1 MKALSTTKFKQAYG
15 ISDEN
20 FLKFI
25 DDKNCATFKSLSKYC
40 DKNIISKKDMETVYN
55 RYIYY
60 KSIGLDD
67 KTINE
72 ELKNVY
78 REIIHKLNTVKIKK
92 FEYSS
97 SYLQLNFE
105 GAYNSLTFLDD
116 LIILSLEMEVTQAI
130 TGFNLPLLY
139 NLPVPYGVSEL
150 FLSNNAKIDSQ
161 GDMVFIDGTLA
172 GTKIK
177 TTITY
182 RYE

>member
-1 MKALSTTKFKQAYG
+1 MKAISKTNFKKAYN

-20 FLKFI
+20 FISFL
-25 DDKNCATFKSLSKYC
+25 DDRNCATFKSLSKYC
-40 DKNIISKKDMETVYN
+40 DTNIISKKDMETVYN

-78 REIIHKLNTVKIKK
+78 REIIHKLNNVEIKK
-92 FEYSS
+92 FEYAS
-97 SYLQLNFE
+97 SYVQLNL
-105 GAYNSLTFLDD
+105 YNSLTFLDD
-116 LIILSLEMEVTQAI
+116 LIILSLEMEVTQTI
-130 TGFNLPLLY
+130 TGFSIPGLY

-150 FLSNNAKIDSQ
+150 FLSENVKIDSS
-161 GDMVFIDGTLA
+161 GDIILKENTLA
-172 GTKIK
+172 GTKINI
-177 TTITY
+177 TITY

>member
-1 MKALSTTKFKQAYG
+1 MKAINKTKFKEAYN

-20 FLKFI
+20 FINFL
-25 DDKNCATFKSLSKYC
+25 DDRNCATFKSLSKYC

-78 REIIHKLNTVKIKK
+78 REIIHNLNNIKIKK
-92 FEYSS
+92 FEYAS
-97 SYLQLNFE
+97 SYVQLNL
-105 GAYNSLTFLDD
+105 YNSLTFLDD
-116 LIILSLEMEVTQAI
+116 LIILSLDIEIKQAI
-130 TGFNLPLLY
+130 NGFGIACLY
-139 NLPVPYGVSEL
+139 NLPVPYGVSQL
-150 FLSNNAKIDSQ
+150 FLSDYAKIDST
-161 GDMVFIDGTLA
+161 GDIYFEEGTPA
-172 GTKIK
+172 GTKIRK
-177 TTITY
+177 TITY

>member
-1 MKALSTTKFKQAYG
+1 MKAISKTKFKQVYN

-20 FLKFI
+20 FISFL
-25 DDKNCATFKSLSKYC
+25 DDRNCATFKSLSKYC

-78 REIIHKLNTVKIKK
+78 REIIHKLDNVEIKK
-92 FEYSS
+92 FEYAS
-97 SYLQLNFE
+97 SYLQLNLF
-105 GAYNSLTFLDD
+105 NSLTFLDD
-116 LIILSLEMEVTQAI
+116 LIILSLDI
-130 TGFNLPLLY
+130 SGFGIACLY

-150 FLSNNAKIDSQ
+150 FLSENAKIDST
-161 GDMVFIDGTLA
+161 GDIYFEENTLA
-172 GTKIK
+172 GTKIRK
-177 TTITY
+177 TITY

>member
-1 MKALSTTKFKQAYG
+1 MKALNKTNFKKTYD

-20 FLKFI
+20 FLKFL
-25 DDKNCATFKSLSKYC
+25 DDKNYTTFKSLSRYC
-40 DKNIISKKDMETVYN
+40 DTNIISKKDMETVYN

-78 REIIHKLNTVKIKK
+78 REIIHKLNNVEIKK
-92 FEYSS
+92 FEYAS
-97 SYLQLNFE
+97 SYLQLNLF
-105 GAYNSLTFLDD
+105 NSVTFLDD
-116 LIILSLEMEVTQAI
+116 LVILSLDIEVKQAI
-130 TGFNLPLLY
+130 TGFGIACLY

-150 FLSNNAKIDSQ
+150 FLSDYTKIDST
-161 GDMVFIDGTLA
+161 GDIYFEEGTPA
-172 GTKIK
+172 GTKIRK
-177 TTITY
+177 TITY

>member
-1 MKALSTTKFKQAYG
+1 MKALSKTNFKKAYN
-15 ISDEN
+15 ISDLDFIN
-20 FLKFI
+20 FI

-40 DKNIISKKDMETVYN
+40 DTNIISKKDMETVYN

-78 REIIHKLNTVKIKK
+78 REIIHKLNNIEIKN
-92 FEYSS
+92 FEYAS
-97 SYLQLNFE
+97 SYIKLHF
-105 GAYNSLTFLDD
+105 GGMYNSLTFLDD
-116 LIILSLEMEVTQAI
+116 LIILSLEIEVIKEVT
-130 TGFNLPLLY
+130 GFSIACLY
-139 NLPVPYGVSEL
+139 NLPVPYGVEEL
-150 FLSNNAKIDSQ
+150 FLSNNAEIDSS
-161 GDMVFIDGTLA
+161 GDLVIQDGTPA
-172 GTKIK
+172 GTKIN

>member
-1 MKALSTTKFKQAYG
+1 MKALSKTNFKKAYD
-15 ISDEN
+15 ISDVD
-20 FLKFI
+20 FLNFI

-78 REIIHKLNTVKIKK
+78 REIIHKLNNVEIKK
-92 FEYSS
+92 FEYAS
-97 SYLQLNFE
+97 SYVQLNL
-105 GAYNSLTFLDD
+105 YNSLTFLDD
-116 LIILSLEMEVTQAI
+116 LIILSLDIEIKQAI
-130 TGFNLPLLY
+130 TGFGIACLY
-139 NLPVPYGVSEL
+139 NLPVPYGVSQL
-150 FLSNNAKIDSQ
+150 FLSDYAKIDST
-161 GDMVFIDGTLA
+161 GDIYFEEGTPA
-172 GTKIK
+172 GAKIRK
-177 TTITY
+177 TITY

>member
-1 MKALSTTKFKQAYG
+1 MKAISKTKFKQVYG

-20 FLKFI
+20 FISFL
-25 DDKNCATFKSLSKYC
+25 DDRNCATFKSLSKYC

-78 REIIHKLNTVKIKK
+78 REIIHKLNYVKIKK
-92 FEYSS
+92 FEYAS
-97 SYLQLNFE
+97 SYLQLNLF
-105 GAYNSLTFLDD
+105 NSLTFLDD
-116 LIILSLEMEVTQAI
+116 LVILSLDIEVKQTI
-130 TGFNLPLLY
+130 SGFGIACLY

-150 FLSNNAKIDSQ
+150 FLSDDTKIDST
-161 GDMVFIDGTLA
+161 GDIYFEENTLA
-172 GTKIK
+172 GTKIRK
-177 TTITY
+177 TITY

>member
-1 MKALSTTKFKQAYG
+1 MKALNKTKFKQAYG

-25 DDKNCATFKSLSKYC
+25 DDKNYTTFKSLCRYC
-40 DKNIISKKDMETVYN
+40 DKNIISQKNMETVYN

-78 REIIHKLNTVKIKK
+78 REIIHKLNNVEIKK

-97 SYLQLNFE
+97 GYVKLYLG
-105 GAYNSLTFLDD
+105 GAYTSLTFLDD
-116 LIILSLEMEVTQAI
+116 LVILSLEMEVIDSVA
-130 TGFNLPLLY
+130 GFGVSVLY
-139 NLPVPYGVSEL
+139 NLPVPYGVDKL
-150 FLSNNAKIDSQ
+150 FLSENATIDSS
-161 GDMVFIDGTLA
+161 GDIYLEENTLA
-172 GTKIK
+172 GTKIN

>member
-20 FLKFI
+20 FLNFL
-25 DDKNCATFKSLSKYC
+25 DDRNCETFKSLSKYC
-40 DKNIISKKDMETVYN
+40 DTNIISKKDMETVYN

-67 KTINE
+67 KTINR

-78 REIIHKLNTVKIKK
+78 REIIHKLNYVKIKK
-92 FEYSS
+92 FEYAS
-97 SYLQLNFE
+97 SYLQLNLF
-105 GAYNSLTFLDD
+105 NSITFLDD
-116 LIILSLEMEVTQAI
+116 LVILSLDIEVKQTI
-130 TGFNLPLLY
+130 SGFGIACLY

-150 FLSNNAKIDSQ
+150 FLSENAKIDSS
-161 GDMVFIDGTLA
+161 GDIYFEENTLA
-172 GTKIK
+172 GTKIRK
-177 TTITY
+177 TITY

>member
-1 MKALSTTKFKQAYG
+1 MKALSKTKFKQTYN

-20 FLKFI
+20 FINFI
-25 DDKNCATFKSLSKYC
+25 DDRNYATFKSLCRYC
-40 DKNIISKKDMETVYN
+40 DTNIISKKDMETVYN

-78 REIIHKLNTVKIKK
+78 REIIHKLNNVEIKK
-92 FEYSS
+92 FEYAS
-97 SYLQLNFE
+97 SYLQLNLF
-105 GAYNSLTFLDD
+105 NSLTFLDD
-116 LIILSLEMEVTQAI
+116 LIILSLDIEVKQAI
-130 TGFNLPLLY
+130 TGFGIACLY

-150 FLSNNAKIDSQ
+150 FLSDYTKIDST
-161 GDMVFIDGTLA
+161 GDIYFEEGTPA
-172 GTKIK
+172 GTKIRK
-177 TTITY
+177 TITY

>member
-1 MKALSTTKFKQAYG
+1 MKALNKTKFTKTYN

-25 DDKNCATFKSLSKYC
+25 DDRNYVTFKSLSRYC
-40 DKNIISKKDMETVYN
+40 DTNIISKKDMETVYN

-78 REIIHKLNTVKIKK
+78 REIIHKLNNVKIKK
-92 FEYSS
+92 FEYSTGYIKL
-97 SYLQLNFE
+97 YLG
-105 GAYNSLTFLDD
+105 GAYTSLTFLDD
-116 LIILSLEMEVTQAI
+116 LAILSLDIEVIDTVA
-130 TGFNLPLLY
+130 GFGVGVLY
-139 NLPVPYGVSEL
+139 NLPVPYGVDKI
-150 FLSNNAKIDSQ
+150 FLSENATIDSS
-161 GDMVFIDGTLA
+161 GDIFLEENTLV
-172 GTKIK
+172 GTKIN

>member
-1 MKALSTTKFKQAYG
+1 MKAISKTNFKKAYG

-25 DDKNCATFKSLSKYC
+25 DDRNCATFKSLSKYC
-40 DKNIISKKDMETVYN
+40 DTNIISKKDMETVYN

-67 KTINE
+67 KTINK

-78 REIIHKLNTVKIKK
+78 REIIHKLNNVEIKK
-92 FEYSS
+92 FEYAS
-97 SYLQLNFE
+97 SYLQLNL
-105 GAYNSLTFLDD
+105 YNSLTFLDD
-116 LIILSLEMEVTQAI
+116 LIILSLDIEVKQAI
-130 TGFNLPLLY
+130 TGFGIPCLY

-150 FLSNNAKIDSQ
+150 FLSDYAKIDLT
-161 GDMVFIDGTLA
+161 GDIYFEEGTPA
-172 GTKIK
+172 GTKIRK
-177 TTITY
+177 TITY

>member
-1 MKALSTTKFKQAYG
+1 MKALSKTNFKKAYG

-20 FLKFI
+20 FMNFL
-25 DDKNCATFKSLSKYC
+25 DDRNYVTFKSLSKYC
-40 DKNIISKKDMETVYN
+40 DTNIISKKDMETVYN

-78 REIIHKLNTVKIKK
+78 REIIHKLNYVKIKK
-92 FEYSS
+92 FEYAS
-97 SYLQLNFE
+97 SYIELNLN

-116 LIILSLEMEVTQAI
+116 LVILSLDIEVTQAV
-130 TGFNLPLLY
+130 TGFDIPCLSY
-139 NLPVPYGVSEL
+139 LPVPYGVSRL
-150 FLSNNAKIDSQ
+150 FLSNDAEIDSS
-161 GDMVFIDGTLA
+161 GEILLKENTLA

>member
-1 MKALSTTKFKQAYG
+1 MKAISKTKFKQVYG

-20 FLKFI
+20 FISFL

-78 REIIHKLNTVKIKK
+78 REIIHKLNYIKIKN
-92 FEYSS
+92 FEYNSG
-97 SYLQLNFE
+97 YLQLNLF
-105 GAYNSLTFLDD
+105 NSLTFLDD
-116 LIILSLEMEVTQAI
+116 LAILSLDIEVKQAI
-130 TGFNLPLLY
+130 TGFGIACLY

-150 FLSNNAKIDSQ
+150 FLSDYTKIDST
-161 GDMVFIDGTLA
+161 GDIYFEEGTPA
-172 GTKIK
+172 GAKIRK
-177 TTITY
+177 TITY

>member
-1 MKALSTTKFKQAYG
+1 MKAISKTKFKQVYG

-20 FLKFI
+20 FISFL
-25 DDKNCATFKSLSKYC
+25 DDRNCATFKSLSKYC

-67 KTINE
+67 KTINK

-78 REIIHKLNTVKIKK
+78 REIIHKLDNVEIKK
-92 FEYSS
+92 FEYAS
-97 SYLQLNFE
+97 SYLQLNIF
-105 GAYNSLTFLDD
+105 NSLTFLDD
-116 LIILSLEMEVTQAI
+116 LAILSLDIEVKQAI
-130 TGFNLPLLY
+130 TGFGIACLY

-150 FLSNNAKIDSQ
+150 FLSDYTKIDST
-161 GDMVFIDGTLA
+161 GDIYFEEGTPA
-172 GTKIK
+172 GAKIRK
-177 TTITY
+177 TITY

>member
-1 MKALSTTKFKQAYG
+1 MKAISKTNFKKAYN

-20 FLKFI
+20 FIKFL
-25 DDKNCATFKSLSKYC
+25 DDRNCATFKSLSKYC
-40 DKNIISKKDMETVYN
+40 DTNIISKKDMETVYN

-78 REIIHKLNTVKIKK
+78 REIIHKLNNVEIKK
-92 FEYSS
+92 FEYAS
-97 SYLQLNFE
+97 SYLQLNLF
-105 GAYNSLTFLDD
+105 NSLTFLDD
-116 LIILSLEMEVTQAI
+116 LIILSLDIEVKQAI
-130 TGFNLPLLY
+130 TGFGIACLY

-150 FLSNNAKIDSQ
+150 FLSENVKIDSS
-161 GDMVFIDGTLA
+161 GDIILKENTLA
-172 GTKIK
+172 GTKINI
-177 TTITY
+177 TITY

>member
-1 MKALSTTKFKQAYG
+1 MKALSKTNFKKAYG

-20 FLKFI
+20 FMNFL
-25 DDKNCATFKSLSKYC
+25 DDRNYVTFKSLSKYC

-78 REIIHKLNTVKIKK
+78 REIIHKLNNIKIKN
-92 FEYSS
+92 FEYNSG
-97 SYLQLNFE
+97 YIQLNLF
-105 GAYNSLTFLDD
+105 NSLTFLDD
-116 LIILSLEMEVTQAI
+116 LIILSLDIETKQAI
-130 TGFNLPLLY
+130 TGFSIACLSY
-139 NLPVPYGVSEL
+139 LPVPYGVSRL
-150 FLSNNAKIDSQ
+150 FLSNNAEIDSS
-161 GDMVFIDGTLA
+161 GEIVIKEDTPA
-172 GTKIK
+172 GTKIR

>member
-1 MKALSTTKFKQAYG
+1 MKALSKTNFKKAYG

-20 FLKFI
+20 FLSFL
-25 DDKNCATFKSLSKYC
+25 DDKNYTTFKSLSRYC
-40 DKNIISKKDMETVYN
+40 DTNIISKKDMETVYN

-60 KSIGLDD
+60 KSSGLED
-67 KTINE
+67 KTMNE

-78 REIIHKLNTVKIKK
+78 REIIHKLNYVKIKK

-97 SYLQLNFE
+97 SYVELNLN

-116 LIILSLEMEVTQAI
+116 LIILSLDMEVKQTI
-130 TGFNLPLLY
+130 TGFSIPGLY

-150 FLSNNAKIDSQ
+150 FLSENVKIDSS
-161 GDMVFIDGTLA
+161 GDIILNENTLA
-172 GTKIK
+172 GTKIN

>member
-1 MKALSTTKFKQAYG
+1 MKALSKTNFKKAYD

-20 FLKFI
+20 FLNFI
-25 DDKNCATFKSLSKYC
+25 DDRNYATFKSLCRYC
-40 DKNIISKKDMETVYN
+40 DTNIISKKDMETVYN

-78 REIIHKLNTVKIKK
+78 REIIHKLNKVKIKK

-97 SYLQLNFE
+97 SYVELNLN
-105 GAYNSLTFLDD
+105 GAFNSLTFLDD
-116 LIILSLEMEVTQAI
+116 LIILSLEMEVTQTI
-130 TGFNLPLLY
+130 TGFSIPGLY

-150 FLSNNAKIDSQ
+150 FLSENVKIDSS
-161 GDMVFIDGTLA
+161 GDIILKENTLA
-172 GTKIK
+172 GTKIN

-182 RYE
+182 RYK

>member
-1 MKALSTTKFKQAYG
+1 MKALSKTNFKKAYD

-20 FLKFI
+20 FLNFI
-25 DDKNCATFKSLSKYC
+25 DDRNYATFKSLSKYC
-40 DKNIISKKDMETVYN
+40 DTNIISKKDMETVYN

-78 REIIHKLNTVKIKK
+78 REIIHNLNNVEIKK

-97 SYLQLNFE
+97 SYVKLNL
-105 GAYNSLTFLDD
+105 YNSLTFLDD
-116 LIILSLEMEVTQAI
+116 LIILSLDIEIKQAI
-130 TGFNLPLLY
+130 TGFGIACLY
-139 NLPVPYGVSEL
+139 NLPVPYGVSQL
-150 FLSNNAKIDSQ
+150 FLSDYAKIDLT
-161 GDMVFIDGTLA
+161 GDIYFEEGTPA
-172 GTKIK
+172 GTKIRK
-177 TTITY
+177 TITY

>member
-1 MKALSTTKFKQAYG
+1 MKAISKANFKKAYN

-20 FLKFI
+20 FIKFL
-25 DDKNCATFKSLSKYC
+25 DDRNCATFKSLSKYC

-78 REIIHKLNTVKIKK
+78 REIIHKLDNVEIKK
-92 FEYSS
+92 FEYAS
-97 SYLQLNFE
+97 SYLQLNLF
-105 GAYNSLTFLDD
+105 NSLTFLDD
-116 LIILSLEMEVTQAI
+116 LIILSLDIEVKQTI
-130 TGFNLPLLY
+130 SGFGIACLY

-150 FLSNNAKIDSQ
+150 FLSENAKIDST
-161 GDMVFIDGTLA
+161 GDIYFEENTLA
-172 GTKIK
+172 GTKIRK
-177 TTITY
+177 TITY

>member
-1 MKALSTTKFKQAYG
+1 MKAINQTKFKQVYD

-20 FLKFI
+20 FMNFL
-25 DDKNCATFKSLSKYC
+25 DDRNCATFKSLSKYC

-78 REIIHKLNTVKIKK
+78 REIIHKLNNVEIKK

-97 SYLQLNFE
+97 SYVQLNLF
-105 GAYNSLTFLDD
+105 NSLTFLDD
-116 LIILSLEMEVTQAI
+116 LIILSLDIEIKQAI
-130 TGFNLPLLY
+130 TGFGIPCLY
-139 NLPVPYGVSEL
+139 NLPVPYGVSQL
-150 FLSNNAKIDSQ
+150 FLSDYAKIDST
-161 GDMVFIDGTLA
+161 GDIYFEDGTPA
-172 GTKIK
+172 GTKIRK
-177 TTITY
+177 TITY

>member
-1 MKALSTTKFKQAYG
+1 MKAINQTKFKEVYD
-15 ISDEN
+15 ISDIN
-20 FLKFI
+20 FIKFL
-25 DDKNCATFKSLSKYC
+25 DDRNYTTFKSLSRYC
-40 DKNIISKKDMETVYN
+40 DTNIISKKDMETVYN

-78 REIIHKLNTVKIKK
+78 REIIHKLNSVKIKK

-97 SYLQLNFE
+97 GYVELNLN

-116 LIILSLEMEVTQAI
+116 LVILSLEMEVKETI
-130 TGFNLPLLY
+130 TGFSIPGLY
-139 NLPVPYGVSEL
+139 NLPVPYGAKEL
-150 FLSNNAKIDSQ
+150 FLSENAEIDSS
-161 GDMVFIDGTLA
+161 GDIVIKENTLA
-172 GTKIK
+172 GTKIN

>member
-1 MKALSTTKFKQAYG
+1 MKALNKTNFKKAYN

-20 FLKFI
+20 FLNFI
-25 DDKNCATFKSLSKYC
+25 DDKNYATFKSLSRYC
-40 DKNIISKKDMETVYN
+40 DTNIISKKDMETVYN

-78 REIIHKLNTVKIKK
+78 REIIHKLNNVEIKK
-92 FEYSS
+92 IEYSS
-97 SYLQLNFE
+97 NYVKLYLGGIN
-105 GAYNSLTFLDD
+105 NSLTFLDD
-116 LIILSLEMEVTQAI
+116 LAILSLEIEVI
-130 TGFNLPLLY
+130 REVNGFSIPGLY

-150 FLSNNAKIDSQ
+150 FLSNNSEIDSS
-161 GDMVFIDGTLA
+161 GDLVILDGTPV